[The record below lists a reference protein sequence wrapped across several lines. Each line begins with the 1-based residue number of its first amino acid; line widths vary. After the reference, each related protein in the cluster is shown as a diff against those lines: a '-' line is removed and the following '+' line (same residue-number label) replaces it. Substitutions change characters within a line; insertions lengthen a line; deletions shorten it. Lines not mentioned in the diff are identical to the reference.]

1 MPISMYNIMVSSPKL
16 IQYFKVLNIP
26 FLLCF
31 VAVIFKRSG
40 ELLQHGTGTVKC
52 WNDLVTNKKLLFVL
66 YFIDYIK
73 QQWLNWEILNTFL
86 KFFLKISLMGECLW
100 IHTQIWWV
108 QLKNMYVTFVFSVIF
123 KSILISGP

>member
-1 MPISMYNIMVSSPKL
+1 MYNIMVSSPKL

-31 VAVIFKRSG
+31 VAVIFKWSG